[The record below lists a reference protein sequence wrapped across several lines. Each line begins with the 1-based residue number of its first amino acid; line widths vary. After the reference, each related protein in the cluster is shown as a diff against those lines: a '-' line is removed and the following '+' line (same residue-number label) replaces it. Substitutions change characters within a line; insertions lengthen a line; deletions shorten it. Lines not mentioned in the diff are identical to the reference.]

1 MNASLMPILP
11 AVVRRGKERR
21 RGVGRG
27 VCPGQ
32 PCSVMLTDRGRL
44 SRIMEKLSFCNAQM
58 RLSLV
63 LQLFT
68 GSRRD
73 AVFNRGSI

>member
-1 MNASLMPILP
+1 
-11 AVVRRGKERR
+11 
-21 RGVGRG
+21 
-27 VCPGQ
+27 
-32 PCSVMLTDRGRL
+32 MLTDCRRL
-44 SRIMEKLSFCNAQM
+44 SRIIEKLGFCNAQM

-73 AVFNRGSI
+73 AVFNRGLNLVGNAIRFSPSSVLSPFDHELD